1 MLVLAAVQQRHCV
14 ISAAAAGSSMAVMLP
29 LFKDVRRKVNL
40 CTWCASS
47 WSASDFLREVG
58 LNESSTKEKEF
69 ISSKDPLEDTD
80 HT

>member
-1 MLVLAAVQQRHCV
+1 LALAVVRQRQCV
-14 ISAAAAGSSMAVMLP
+14 ISAAAAGSSAAAMFP
-29 LFKDVRRKVNL
+29 LFKKVQRKVNL

-47 WSASDFLREVG
+47 WSASAFLREVG